1 MTRQALEQLAL
12 VGVFAGAG
20 VGAARLAEI
29 PLAGPIARA
38 TGRATLQLLVV
49 GALLS
54 LVVNHGWLVVIVAGV
69 MLSTATWTA
78 AGRVRIPRLWPWLGL
93 AIGLPAA
100 GAAAA
105 LLGAGAVPGGA
116 LSSVATVGI
125 LIGGAMSA
133 VSLTGRALTRETVR
147 DSGGIEARLCLGQSV
162 REATAGAVRHAV
174 VSGLVPALDQTRT
187 VGLIALPGTFVGLV
201 LGGATPATA
210 ARIQLLVLVGLL
222 AVELV
227 AAVLAARAIIRA
239 LTVRGAERLRPV
251 ARSGEE

>member
-1 MTRQALEQLAL
+1 
-12 VGVFAGAG
+12 
-20 VGAARLAEI
+20 
-29 PLAGPIARA
+29 
-38 TGRATLQLLVV
+38 
-49 GALLS
+49 
-54 LVVNHGWLVVIVAGV
+54 
-69 MLSTATWTA
+69 
-78 AGRVRIPRLWPWLGL
+78 
-93 AIGLPAA
+93 
-100 GAAAA
+100 
-105 LLGAGAVPGGA
+105 
-116 LSSVATVGI
+116 
-125 LIGGAMSA
+125 MSA
-133 VSLTGRALTRETVR
+133 VSLTGRALTRELVR